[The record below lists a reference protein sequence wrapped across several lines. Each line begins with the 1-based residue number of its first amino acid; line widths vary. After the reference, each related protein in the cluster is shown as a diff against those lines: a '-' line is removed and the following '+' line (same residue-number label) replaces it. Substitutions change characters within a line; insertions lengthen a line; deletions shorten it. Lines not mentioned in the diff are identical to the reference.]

1 VALRVL
7 ALPHRPAEVLKRY
20 SSGDGGLL
28 LEASL
33 CGAARA
39 HHSLSLT
46 PLRRHR
52 TS

>member
-33 CGAARA
+33 RGAARA
-39 HHSLSLT
+39 HHSHPLT
-46 PLRRHR
+46 QRRHR